1 MKKKDKKR
9 RIICFNPLWGLLGR
23 LRFGKTQ
30 INLVFLSACT
40 TFVLACATMA
50 QAQELRDTLPEVVV
64 TGTGTEHLLRNAPV
78 QTEIISRKMLD
89 SFGGRSIEEIL
100 GALTASFAFS
110 EGDMGSQMQLG
121 GLGNNY
127 ILILI
132 DGKRIHGDVGGE
144 NDLGLI
150 DPQNIERIEI
160 VKGAQSA
167 LYGSDAMAGV
177 VNIIT
182 KKLGIRNEE
191 LGINPQYSPTGW
203 TAENSTRYGSYND
216 VRQHNGLAI
225 AFGPVT
231 SYTNFQLQ
239 HTDGWQNTAEEY
251 TEARI
256 VNDSRN
262 KTVNA
267 YTLWQVAQRFTY
279 APSKDVELYADGT
292 YYTKSINRPQNGRH
306 PSCDVYT
313 YDLMYRNASAST
325 GGRWKPN
332 EADVVTLDIDW
343 NRHAYYYEYTDTT
356 LADGYDPEGRFT
368 NYYPYFPGQINLQSD
383 QQRLM
388 AHLKGVF
395 HLGEGQQVNGS
406 TSQQVEASVL
416 SVGAEWRY
424 DYLNAPMRTATGT
437 ADDWTAALYAQDE
450 WNPLA
455 WLNITAGLRLNQN
468 RSFGFRATPKVST
481 MVSLGN
487 WRLRAG
493 WSQGF
498 KTPTTKELH
507 YRYLHTMGSS
517 TFFNLGNTQLKA
529 QASTYVS
536 AGIEYRGDRLTASVT
551 GYRNQL
557 DHMIAL
563 VNVPVSEIPHDITS
577 AYAGDGSTAV
587 VARKYM
593 NMEDARTI
601 GVDVNLSYTL
611 AEGLTAGGNYSW
623 LDTRAHQYDTHHDR
637 LEEVV
642 IDGTAHHKWNAYV
655 IWNHRFHE
663 RYKLGANL
671 STRGSSR
678 RYYQNNGDGA
688 PFQLWRLNTTHDLG
702 TADRH
707 PFTYRLEAGVDNILN
722 YVDRTMHPYHLGTN
736 SPGRTVY
743 AAVVVRF
750 KQGKS
755 VKPNKMSNLK
765 SYENEE

>member
-1 MKKKDKKR
+1 MRKER
-9 RIICFNPLWGLLGR
+9 RLITIILG
-23 LRFGKTQ
+23 
-30 INLVFLSACT
+30 VACM
-40 TFVLACATMA
+40 LAAHA
-50 QAQELRDTLPEVVV
+50 QQTDTARTDSVRTETLPEVVV

-89 SFGGRSIEEIL
+89 SYGGRSIEEIL
-100 GALTASFAFS
+100 AGLTASFAFS

-150 DPQNIERIEI
+150 DPQHIERIEI

-182 KKLGIRNEE
+182 RKVRDERLAVKDEGLQID
-191 LGINPQYSPTGW
+191 
-203 TAENSTRYGSYND
+203 NSTRYGSYND
-216 VRQHNGLAI
+216 LRQHNGVALAI
-225 AFGPVT
+225 GPLT

-251 TEARI
+251 TEAQVI
-256 VNDSRN
+256 TDSRN

-267 YTLWQVAQRFTY
+267 YTLWQVAERLTY
-279 APSKDVELYADGT
+279 TPRKDIELYAEGT
-292 YYTKSINRPQNGRH
+292 YYTKSIHRPQDGRH

-325 GGRWKPN
+325 GGKWKLAN
-332 EADVVTLDIDW
+332 GTDVVTLDVDW
-343 NRHAYYYEYTDTT
+343 NKHAYYYTYTATT
-356 LADGYDPEGRFT
+356 LTDGYDPQGNFT
-368 NYYPYFPGQINLQSD
+368 NYFPYFAGQTSLQSD

-395 HLGEGQQVNGS
+395 ALQ
-406 TSQQVEASVL
+406 ASVL
-416 SVGAEWRY
+416 SVGAEYRY

-455 WLNITAGLRLNQN
+455 WLNITAGLRLNEN
-468 RSFGFRATPKVST
+468 GGFGFRATPKVST
-481 MVSLGN
+481 MLSLGDF
-487 WRLRAG
+487 RVRAG

-517 TFFNLGNTQLKA
+517 TFFNLGNTELKA
-529 QASTYVS
+529 QGSTYVS
-536 AGIEYRGDRLTASVT
+536 AGVEYRGERLTASVT
-551 GYRNQL
+551 GYHNRL
-557 DHMIAL
+557 DNMIAL
-563 VNVPVSEIPHDITS
+563 VNVPLSEIPHDITS
-577 AYAGDGSTAV
+577 AYSGDGSSAI

-593 NMEDARTI
+593 NMEDARTL
-601 GVDVNLSYTL
+601 GVDVNLSYTF
-611 AEGLTAGGNYSW
+611 AEGMTAGGNYSW
-623 LDTRAHQYDTHHDR
+623 LDTQAHEYNTQHDR

-642 IDGTAHHKWNAYV
+642 IDGTAHHKWNAYL
-655 IWNHRFHE
+655 IWNHRFHKK
-663 RYKLGANL
+663 YKLGANL

-702 TADRH
+702 TATSH
-707 PFTYRLEAGVDNILN
+707 PFTYRIEAGVDNIFN

-743 AAVVVRF
+743 AAVVVHF

-765 SYENEE
+765 TYENED

>member
-1 MKKKDKKR
+1 MRKER
-9 RIICFNPLWGLLGR
+9 SLTSIVVG
-23 LRFGKTQ
+23 
-30 INLVFLSACT
+30 VACMLAAHAQQPGA
-40 TFVLACATMA
+40 VLTDSVRTEA
-50 QAQELRDTLPEVVV
+50 LPEVVV

-89 SFGGRSIEEIL
+89 SYGGRSIEEIL
-100 GALTASFAFS
+100 AGLTASFAFG

-121 GLGNNY
+121 GLGNSY

-182 KKLGIRNEE
+182 KKVRGEHSSAKDEGLQID
-191 LGINPQYSPTGW
+191 
-203 TAENSTRYGSYND
+203 NSTRYGSYND
-216 VRQHNGLAI
+216 LRQHNGVALAL
-225 AFGPVT
+225 GPVT

-251 TEARI
+251 TEAQVI
-256 VNDSRN
+256 TDSRN

-267 YTLWQVAQRFTY
+267 YTLWQVAERLIYT
-279 APSKDVELYADGT
+279 PRKDLELYADGT
-292 YYTKSINRPQNGRH
+292 YYTKSIHRPQDGRH

-332 EADVVTLDIDW
+332 DTDVVTLDIDW
-343 NRHAYYYEYTDTT
+343 NRHAYYYAYTDTT
-356 LADGYDPEGRFT
+356 LSDGYDPLGNFT

-395 HLGEGQQVNGS
+395 ALQ
-406 TSQQVEASVL
+406 ASVL
-416 SVGAEWRY
+416 SVGAEYRY

-455 WLNITAGLRLNQN
+455 WLNITAGLRLNEN
-468 RSFGFRATPKVST
+468 GGFGFRATPKVST
-481 MVSLGN
+481 MLSLGDF
-487 WRLRAG
+487 RVRAG

-517 TFFNLGNTQLKA
+517 TFFNLGNTELKA
-529 QASTYVS
+529 QGSTYVS
-536 AGIEYRGDRLTASVT
+536 AGVEYRGERLTASVT
-551 GYRNQL
+551 GYRNRL
-557 DHMIAL
+557 DNMIAL
-563 VNVPVSEIPHDITS
+563 VNVPLSEIPHDVTS
-577 AYAGDGSTAV
+577 AYTGDGSSAI

-593 NMEDARTI
+593 NMEDARTL
-601 GVDVNLSYTL
+601 GVDVNLSYTF

-623 LDTRAHQYDTHHDR
+623 LDTQAHEYDTQHDR

-642 IDGTAHHKWNAYV
+642 IDGTAHHKWNAYL
-655 IWNHRFHE
+655 IWNHRFHKK
-663 RYKLGANL
+663 YKLGANL

-702 TADRH
+702 TAASH
-707 PFTYRLEAGVDNILN
+707 PFTYRIEAGVDNIFN

-743 AAVVVRF
+743 AALVVHF

-765 SYENEE
+765 SYENED

>member
-1 MKKKDKKR
+1 MRKER
-9 RIICFNPLWGLLGR
+9 SLTSIVVG
-23 LRFGKTQ
+23 
-30 INLVFLSACT
+30 VACMLAAHAQQPDA
-40 TFVLACATMA
+40 VLTDSVRTEA
-50 QAQELRDTLPEVVV
+50 LPEVVV

-89 SFGGRSIEEIL
+89 SYGGRSIEEIL
-100 GALTASFAFS
+100 AGLTASFAFS

-121 GLGNNY
+121 GLGNSY

-182 KKLGIRNEE
+182 KKVRGEHSSAKDEGLQID
-191 LGINPQYSPTGW
+191 
-203 TAENSTRYGSYND
+203 NSTRYGSYND
-216 VRQHNGLAI
+216 LRQHNGVALAL
-225 AFGPVT
+225 GPVT

-251 TEARI
+251 TEAQVI
-256 VNDSRN
+256 TDSRN

-267 YTLWQVAQRFTY
+267 YTLWQVAERLIYT
-279 APSKDVELYADGT
+279 PRKDIELYADGT
-292 YYTKSINRPQNGRH
+292 YYTKSIHRPQDGRH

-332 EADVVTLDIDW
+332 DTDVVTLDIDW
-343 NRHAYYYEYTDTT
+343 NRHAYYYAYTDTT
-356 LADGYDPEGRFT
+356 LSDGYDPLGNFT

-395 HLGEGQQVNGS
+395 ALPS
-406 TSQQVEASVL
+406 SML
-416 SVGAEWRY
+416 SVGAEYRY

-455 WLNITAGLRLNQN
+455 WLNITAGLRLNEN
-468 RSFGFRATPKVST
+468 GGFGFRATPKVST
-481 MVSLGN
+481 MLLLGDF
-487 WRLRAG
+487 RVRAG

-517 TFFNLGNTQLKA
+517 TFFNLGNTELKA
-529 QASTYVS
+529 QGSTYVS
-536 AGIEYRGDRLTASVT
+536 AGVEYRGERLTASVT
-551 GYRNQL
+551 GYRNRL
-557 DHMIAL
+557 DNMIAL
-563 VNVPVSEIPHDITS
+563 VNVPLSEIPHDVTS
-577 AYAGDGSTAV
+577 AYTGDGSSAI

-593 NMEDARTI
+593 NMEDARTL
-601 GVDVNLSYTL
+601 GVDVNLSYTF

-623 LDTRAHQYDTHHDR
+623 LDTQAHEYDTQHDR

-642 IDGTAHHKWNAYV
+642 IDGTAHHKWNAYL
-655 IWNHRFHE
+655 IWNHRFHKK
-663 RYKLGANL
+663 YKLGANL

-702 TADRH
+702 TAASH
-707 PFTYRLEAGVDNILN
+707 PFTYRIEAGVDNIFN

-743 AAVVVRF
+743 AALVVHF

-765 SYENEE
+765 SYENED

>member
-1 MKKKDKKR
+1 MRKER
-9 RIICFNPLWGLLGR
+9 SLTSIVVG
-23 LRFGKTQ
+23 
-30 INLVFLSACT
+30 VACMLAAHAQQPDA
-40 TFVLACATMA
+40 VLTDSVRTEA
-50 QAQELRDTLPEVVV
+50 LPEVVV

-89 SFGGRSIEEIL
+89 SYGGRSIEEIL
-100 GALTASFAFS
+100 AGLTASFAFG

-121 GLGNNY
+121 GLGNSY

-182 KKLGIRNEE
+182 KKVRGEHSSAKDEGLQID
-191 LGINPQYSPTGW
+191 
-203 TAENSTRYGSYND
+203 NSTRYGSYND
-216 VRQHNGLAI
+216 LRQHNGVALAL
-225 AFGPVT
+225 GPVT

-251 TEARI
+251 TEAQVI
-256 VNDSRN
+256 TDSRN

-267 YTLWQVAQRFTY
+267 YTLWQVAERLIYT
-279 APSKDVELYADGT
+279 PRKDLELYADGT
-292 YYTKSINRPQNGRH
+292 YYTKSIHRPQDGRH

-332 EADVVTLDIDW
+332 DTDVVTLDIDW

-356 LADGYDPEGRFT
+356 LSDGYDPLGNFT

-395 HLGEGQQVNGS
+395 ALQS
-406 TSQQVEASVL
+406 SVL
-416 SVGAEWRY
+416 SVGAEYRY

-455 WLNITAGLRLNQN
+455 WLNITAGLRLNEN
-468 RSFGFRATPKVST
+468 GGFGFRATPKVST
-481 MVSLGN
+481 MLSLGDF
-487 WRLRAG
+487 RVRAG

-517 TFFNLGNTQLKA
+517 TFFNLGNTELKA
-529 QASTYVS
+529 QGSTYVS
-536 AGIEYRGDRLTASVT
+536 AGVEYRGERLTASVT
-551 GYRNQL
+551 GYRNRL
-557 DHMIAL
+557 DNMIAL
-563 VNVPVSEIPHDITS
+563 VNVPLSEIPHDVTS
-577 AYAGDGSTAV
+577 AYTGDGSSAI

-593 NMEDARTI
+593 NMEDARTL
-601 GVDVNLSYTL
+601 GVDVNLSYTF

-623 LDTRAHQYDTHHDR
+623 LDTQAHEYDTQHDR

-642 IDGTAHHKWNAYV
+642 IDGTAHHKWNAYL
-655 IWNHRFHE
+655 IWNHRFHKK
-663 RYKLGANL
+663 YKLGANL

-702 TADRH
+702 TAASH
-707 PFTYRLEAGVDNILN
+707 PFTYRIEAGVDNIFN

-743 AAVVVRF
+743 AALVVHF

-765 SYENEE
+765 SYENED

>member
-1 MKKKDKKR
+1 M
-9 RIICFNPLWGLLGR
+9 LAAHAQQTG
-23 LRFGKTQ
+23 
-30 INLVFLSACT
+30 A
-40 TFVLACATMA
+40 VLTDSVRTEA
-50 QAQELRDTLPEVVV
+50 LPEVVV

-78 QTEIISRKMLD
+78 QTEIISRKMLN
-89 SFGGRSIEEIL
+89 SYGGRSIEEIL
-100 GALTASFAFS
+100 AGLTASFAFG

-121 GLGNNY
+121 GLGNSY

-182 KKLGIRNEE
+182 KKVRGEHSSAKDEGLQID
-191 LGINPQYSPTGW
+191 
-203 TAENSTRYGSYND
+203 NSTRYGSYND
-216 VRQHNGLAI
+216 LRQHNGVALAL
-225 AFGPVT
+225 GPVT

-251 TEARI
+251 TEAQVI
-256 VNDSRN
+256 TDSRN

-267 YTLWQVAQRFTY
+267 YTLWQVAERLIYT
-279 APSKDVELYADGT
+279 PRKDLELYADGT
-292 YYTKSINRPQNGRH
+292 YYTKSIHRPQDGHH

-332 EADVVTLDIDW
+332 DTDVVTLDIDW
-343 NRHAYYYEYTDTT
+343 NRHAYYYAYTDTT
-356 LADGYDPEGRFT
+356 LSDGYDPLGNFT

-395 HLGEGQQVNGS
+395 VLQ
-406 TSQQVEASVL
+406 ASVL
-416 SVGAEWRY
+416 SVGAEYRY

-437 ADDWTAALYAQDE
+437 ADDWTAALYAQNE

-455 WLNITAGLRLNQN
+455 WLNITAGLRLNEN
-468 RSFGFRATPKVST
+468 GGFGFRATPKVST
-481 MVSLGN
+481 MLSLGDF
-487 WRLRAG
+487 RVRAG

-517 TFFNLGNTQLKA
+517 TFFNLGNTELKA
-529 QASTYVS
+529 QGSTYVS
-536 AGIEYRGDRLTASVT
+536 AGVEYRGERLTASVT
-551 GYRNQL
+551 GYRNRL
-557 DHMIAL
+557 DNMIAL
-563 VNVPVSEIPHDITS
+563 VNVPLSEIPHDVTS
-577 AYAGDGSTAV
+577 AYTGDGSSAI

-593 NMEDARTI
+593 NMEDARTL
-601 GVDVNLSYTL
+601 GVDVNLSYTF

-623 LDTRAHQYDTHHDR
+623 LDTQAHEYDTQHDR

-642 IDGTAHHKWNAYV
+642 IDGTAHHKWNAYL
-655 IWNHRFHE
+655 IWNHRFHKK
-663 RYKLGANL
+663 YKLGANL

-702 TADRH
+702 TAASH
-707 PFTYRLEAGVDNILN
+707 PFTYRIEAGVDNIFN

-743 AAVVVRF
+743 AALVVHF

-765 SYENEE
+765 SYENED

>member
-1 MKKKDKKR
+1 MRNVNRYLTTMVVALAIAHAHAQQPDS
-9 RIICFNPLWGLLGR
+9 
-23 LRFGKTQ
+23 LRTE
-30 INLVFLSACT
+30 A
-40 TFVLACATMA
+40 
-50 QAQELRDTLPEVVV
+50 LPEVVV

-182 KKLGIRNEE
+182 KRRLAPNSSHRGGE
-191 LGINPQYSPTGW
+191 PTGW

-216 VRQHNGLAI
+216 VRQHNGLALAI
-225 AFGPVT
+225 GPMT

-251 TEARI
+251 TEAR
-256 VNDSRN
+256 VVDDSRN

-292 YYTKSINRPQNGRH
+292 YYTKSINRPRNGRH

-356 LADGYDPEGRFT
+356 LADGYDPDGRFT

-395 HLGEGQQVNGS
+395 HLGEGGQVNGS
-406 TSQQVEASVL
+406 TSGQAGASTL
-416 SVGAEWRY
+416 SVGAEYRY

-450 WNPLA
+450 WNPFT

-487 WRLRAG
+487 WRLRVG

-551 GYRNQL
+551 GYRNRL

-577 AYAGDGSTAV
+577 AYTGDGSTAV

-601 GVDVNLSYTL
+601 GVDVNLSYTF

-623 LDTRAHQYDTHHDR
+623 LDTRAHQYNTHHDR

-655 IWNHRFHE
+655 IWSHRFHE

-702 TADRH
+702 TADSH

-736 SPGRTVY
+736 SPGRTIY

>member
-1 MKKKDKKR
+1 MRKER
-9 RIICFNPLWGLLGR
+9 RLTTIILG
-23 LRFGKTQ
+23 
-30 INLVFLSACT
+30 VACM
-40 TFVLACATMA
+40 FAAHA
-50 QAQELRDTLPEVVV
+50 QQTDTARTDSVRTEALPEVVV

-89 SFGGRSIEEIL
+89 SYGGRSIEEIL
-100 GALTASFAFS
+100 AGLTASFAFG

-121 GLGNNY
+121 GLGNSY

-182 KKLGIRNEE
+182 KKVRGEHSSAKDEGLQID
-191 LGINPQYSPTGW
+191 
-203 TAENSTRYGSYND
+203 NSTRYGSYND
-216 VRQHNGLAI
+216 LRQHNGVALAL
-225 AFGPVT
+225 GPVT

-251 TEARI
+251 TEAQVI
-256 VNDSRN
+256 TDSRN

-267 YTLWQVAQRFTY
+267 YTLWQVAERLTY
-279 APSKDVELYADGT
+279 VPRKDLELYADGT
-292 YYTKSINRPQNGRH
+292 YYTKSIHRPQDGRH

-332 EADVVTLDIDW
+332 DTDVVTLDIDW
-343 NRHAYYYEYTDTT
+343 NRHAYYYAYTDTT
-356 LADGYDPEGRFT
+356 LSDGYDPLGNFT

-395 HLGEGQQVNGS
+395 ALPS
-406 TSQQVEASVL
+406 SVL
-416 SVGAEWRY
+416 SVGAEYRY

-468 RSFGFRATPKVST
+468 GGFGFRATPKVST
-481 MVSLGN
+481 MLSLGDF
-487 WRLRAG
+487 RVRAG

-517 TFFNLGNTQLKA
+517 TFFNLGNTDLKA
-529 QASTYVS
+529 QGSTYVS
-536 AGIEYRGDRLTASVT
+536 AGVEYRGERLTASVT
-551 GYRNQL
+551 GYHNRL
-557 DHMIAL
+557 DNMIAL
-563 VNVPVSEIPHDITS
+563 VNVPLSEIPHDITS
-577 AYAGDGSTAV
+577 AYSGDGSSAI

-593 NMEDARTI
+593 NMEDARTL
-601 GVDVNLSYTL
+601 GVDVNLSYTF
-611 AEGLTAGGNYSW
+611 AEGMTAGGNYSW
-623 LDTRAHQYDTHHDR
+623 LDTQAHEYNTQHDR

-642 IDGTAHHKWNAYV
+642 IDGTAHHKWNAYL
-655 IWNHRFHE
+655 IWNHRFHKK
-663 RYKLGANL
+663 YKLGANL

-702 TADRH
+702 TATSH
-707 PFTYRLEAGVDNILN
+707 PFTYRIEAGVDNIFN

-743 AAVVVRF
+743 AAVVVHF

-765 SYENEE
+765 TYENED

>member
-1 MKKKDKKR
+1 MRKER
-9 RIICFNPLWGLLGR
+9 SLTSIVVG
-23 LRFGKTQ
+23 
-30 INLVFLSACT
+30 VACMLAAHAQQPGA
-40 TFVLACATMA
+40 VLTDSVRTEA
-50 QAQELRDTLPEVVV
+50 LPEVVV

-89 SFGGRSIEEIL
+89 SYGGRSIEEIL
-100 GALTASFAFS
+100 AGLTASFAFG

-121 GLGNNY
+121 GLGNSY

-182 KKLGIRNEE
+182 KKVRGEHSSAKDEGLQID
-191 LGINPQYSPTGW
+191 
-203 TAENSTRYGSYND
+203 NSTRYGSYND
-216 VRQHNGLAI
+216 LRQHNGVALAL
-225 AFGPVT
+225 GPVT

-251 TEARI
+251 TEAQVI
-256 VNDSRN
+256 TDSRN

-267 YTLWQVAQRFTY
+267 YTLWQVAERLIYT
-279 APSKDVELYADGT
+279 PRKDLELYADGT
-292 YYTKSINRPQNGRH
+292 YYTKSIHRPQDGHH

-332 EADVVTLDIDW
+332 DTDVVTLDIDW
-343 NRHAYYYEYTDTT
+343 NRHAYYYAYTDTT
-356 LADGYDPEGRFT
+356 LSDGYDPLGNFT

-395 HLGEGQQVNGS
+395 ALQ
-406 TSQQVEASVL
+406 ASVL
-416 SVGAEWRY
+416 SVGAEYRY

-455 WLNITAGLRLNQN
+455 WLNITAGLRLNEN
-468 RSFGFRATPKVST
+468 GGFGFRATPKVST
-481 MVSLGN
+481 MLSLGDF
-487 WRLRAG
+487 RVRAG

-517 TFFNLGNTQLKA
+517 TFFNLGNTELKA
-529 QASTYVS
+529 QGSTYVS
-536 AGIEYRGDRLTASVT
+536 AGVEYRGERLTASVT
-551 GYRNQL
+551 GYRNRL
-557 DHMIAL
+557 DNMIAL
-563 VNVPVSEIPHDITS
+563 VNVPLSEIPHDVTS
-577 AYAGDGSTAV
+577 AYTGDGSSAI

-593 NMEDARTI
+593 NMEDARTL
-601 GVDVNLSYTL
+601 GVDVNLSYTF

-623 LDTRAHQYDTHHDR
+623 LDTQAHEYDTQHDR

-642 IDGTAHHKWNAYV
+642 IDGTAHHKWNAYL
-655 IWNHRFHE
+655 IWNHRFHKK
-663 RYKLGANL
+663 YKLGANL

-702 TADRH
+702 TAASH
-707 PFTYRLEAGVDNILN
+707 PFTYRIEAGVDNIFN

-743 AAVVVRF
+743 AALVVHF

-765 SYENEE
+765 SYENED

>member
-1 MKKKDKKR
+1 MMRRKR
-9 RIICFNPLWGLLGR
+9 VLTTIIVGLVCL
-23 LRFGKTQ
+23 
-30 INLVFLSACT
+30 
-40 TFVLACATMA
+40 LATHA
-50 QAQELRDTLPEVVV
+50 QTDSIRTEALPEVVV

-100 GALTASFAFS
+100 GALTASFAFA

-121 GLGNNY
+121 GLGNSY
-127 ILILI
+127 ILLLI

-182 KKLGIRNEE
+182 RKRGNESTSRRVKKSKSQKVEKQLLDPSDLSTFRPLNF
-191 LGINPQYSPTGW
+191 NV
-203 TAENSTRYGSYND
+203 ENSTRYGSYND
-216 VRQHNGLAI
+216 LRQHNGVAVAL
-225 AFGPVT
+225 GPLT

-267 YTLWQVAQRFTY
+267 YTLWQVAERLTY
-279 APSKDVELYADGT
+279 ALNKDVELYADGT

-325 GGRWKPN
+325 GGRWNLN
-332 EADVVTLDIDW
+332 EQKDLLTLDIDW
-343 NRHAYYYEYTDTT
+343 NRHAYYYAYTDTT
-356 LADGYDPEGRFT
+356 LADGYDPEGYFT

-395 HLGEGQQVNGS
+395 HLGQRVDGSTSQRVNGS
-406 TSQQVEASVL
+406 TGLQTL

-450 WNPLA
+450 WNPVS

-487 WRLRAG
+487 WRLRTG

-517 TFFNLGNTQLKA
+517 TFFNLGNTDLKA
-529 QASTYVS
+529 QSSTYVS
-536 AGIEYRGDRLTASVT
+536 GGVEYRGDRLTASVT
-551 GYRNQL
+551 GYHNRL

-563 VNVPVSEIPHDITS
+563 VNVPVSEIPHDVTS
-577 AYAGDGSTAV
+577 AYTGDGSSAI

-601 GVDVNLSYTL
+601 GVDVNVSYTFSDQ
-611 AEGLTAGGNYSW
+611 LTAGGNYSW
-623 LDTRAHQYDTHHDR
+623 LDTRAHQYDTKHDR

-642 IDGTAHHKWNAYV
+642 IDGTAHHKWNAYLV
-655 IWNHRFHE
+655 WNHRFGE

-707 PFTYRLEAGVDNILN
+707 PCTYRVEAGVDNILN
-722 YVDRTMHPYHLGTN
+722 YVDRTMHPYHLGTT

-743 AAVVVRF
+743 AALVVRF

-765 SYENEE
+765 SYENED

>member
-1 MKKKDKKR
+1 
-9 RIICFNPLWGLLGR
+9 
-23 LRFGKTQ
+23 
-30 INLVFLSACT
+30 
-40 TFVLACATMA
+40 
-50 QAQELRDTLPEVVV
+50 
-64 TGTGTEHLLRNAPV
+64 
-78 QTEIISRKMLD
+78 
-89 SFGGRSIEEIL
+89 
-100 GALTASFAFS
+100 
-110 EGDMGSQMQLG
+110 
-121 GLGNNY
+121 
-127 ILILI
+127 
-132 DGKRIHGDVGGE
+132 
-144 NDLGLI
+144 
-150 DPQNIERIEI
+150 
-160 VKGAQSA
+160 
-167 LYGSDAMAGV
+167 
-177 VNIIT
+177 
-182 KKLGIRNEE
+182 
-191 LGINPQYSPTGW
+191 
-203 TAENSTRYGSYND
+203 
-216 VRQHNGLAI
+216 
-225 AFGPVT
+225 
-231 SYTNFQLQ
+231 
-239 HTDGWQNTAEEY
+239 
-251 TEARI
+251 
-256 VNDSRN
+256 
-262 KTVNA
+262 
-267 YTLWQVAQRFTY
+267 
-279 APSKDVELYADGT
+279 
-292 YYTKSINRPQNGRH
+292 
-306 PSCDVYT
+306 
-313 YDLMYRNASAST
+313 
-325 GGRWKPN
+325 
-332 EADVVTLDIDW
+332 
-343 NRHAYYYEYTDTT
+343 
-356 LADGYDPEGRFT
+356 
-368 NYYPYFPGQINLQSD
+368 
-383 QQRLM
+383 
-388 AHLKGVF
+388 
-395 HLGEGQQVNGS
+395 
-406 TSQQVEASVL
+406 
-416 SVGAEWRY
+416 
-424 DYLNAPMRTATGT
+424 MRTATGT

-450 WNPLA
+450 WNPLS

-517 TFFNLGNTQLKA
+517 TFFNLGNPSLKA

-536 AGIEYRGDRLTASVT
+536 AGIEYRGDKLTASVT
-551 GYRNQL
+551 GYHNQL

-577 AYAGDGSTAV
+577 AYTGDGSTAV

-593 NMEDARTI
+593 NMEDARTL
-601 GVDVNLSYTL
+601 GVDVNLSYTF

-623 LDTRAHQYDTHHDR
+623 LDTRAHQYNTHHDR

-743 AAVVVRF
+743 AAVVIRF

>member
-1 MKKKDKKR
+1 MREKR
-9 RIICFNPLWGLLGR
+9 RLTTIILG
-23 LRFGKTQ
+23 
-30 INLVFLSACT
+30 VACMFAAHAQQTDT
-40 TFVLACATMA
+40 T
-50 QAQELRDTLPEVVV
+50 RDDSVRTEALPEVVV

-89 SFGGRSIEEIL
+89 SYGGRSIEDIL
-100 GALTASFAFS
+100 SGLTASFAFG

-121 GLGNNY
+121 GLGNSY

-182 KKLGIRNEE
+182 SKSRIMNE
-191 LGINPQYSPTGW
+191 LSG
-203 TAENSTRYGSYND
+203 AEDGGLDRGMQIDNSTRYGSYND
-216 VRQHNGLAI
+216 LRQHNGVTLAV
-225 AFGPVT
+225 GPVT

-251 TEARI
+251 TEAQVI
-256 VNDSRN
+256 TDSRN

-267 YTLWQVAQRFTY
+267 YTLWQVAERLAYT
-279 APSKDVELYADGT
+279 PRKDMDFYADGT
-292 YYTKSINRPQNGRH
+292 YYTKSIHRPQGGHH

-325 GGRWKPN
+325 GGKWKLAN
-332 EADVVTLDIDW
+332 GTDVVTLDVDW
-343 NRHAYYYEYTDTT
+343 NKHAYYYAYTATT
-356 LADGYDPEGRFT
+356 LTDGYDPQGNFT
-368 NYYPYFPGQINLQSD
+368 NYFPYFAGQTSLQSD

-395 HLGEGQQVNGS
+395 ALQ
-406 TSQQVEASVL
+406 TSIL
-416 SVGAEWRY
+416 SVGAEYRY
-424 DYLNAPMRTATGT
+424 DYLNAPMRTTTGT

-450 WNPLA
+450 WTPLD
-455 WLNITAGLRLNQN
+455 WLNITAGLRLNEN
-468 RSFGFRATPKVST
+468 GGFGFRATPKVST
-481 MVSLGN
+481 MLSLGDF
-487 WRLRAG
+487 RVRAG

-517 TFFNLGNTQLKA
+517 TFFNLGNTDLKA
-529 QASTYVS
+529 QGSTYVS
-536 AGIEYRGDRLTASVT
+536 AGVEYRGEKLTVSVT
-551 GYRNQL
+551 GYHNQL
-557 DHMIAL
+557 DNMIAL
-563 VNVPVSEIPHDITS
+563 VNVPLSEIPHDVTS
-577 AYAGDGSTAV
+577 AYTGDGSSAI

-601 GVDVNLSYTL
+601 GMDANLSYTFV
-611 AEGLTAGGNYSW
+611 EGLTAGGNYSW
-623 LDTRAHQYDTHHDR
+623 LDTQAHEYNTQHDR

-642 IDGTAHHKWNAYV
+642 IDGTAHHKWNAYLV
-655 IWNHRFHE
+655 WNHRFGKK
-663 RYKLGANL
+663 YKFGANL

-688 PFQLWRLNTTHDLG
+688 PFQLWRLNTTHDFG
-702 TADRH
+702 TAASH
-707 PFTYRLEAGVDNILN
+707 PFTYRVEAGVDNIFN

-743 AAVVVRF
+743 AAVVIHF
-750 KQGKS
+750 KKGKS

-765 SYENEE
+765 LNENED

>member
-1 MKKKDKKR
+1 MRKER
-9 RIICFNPLWGLLGR
+9 SLTSIVVG
-23 LRFGKTQ
+23 
-30 INLVFLSACT
+30 VACMLAAHAQQPDA
-40 TFVLACATMA
+40 VLTDSVRTEA
-50 QAQELRDTLPEVVV
+50 LPEVVV

-89 SFGGRSIEEIL
+89 SYGGRSIEEIL
-100 GALTASFAFS
+100 AGLTASFAFG

-121 GLGNNY
+121 GLGNSY

-182 KKLGIRNEE
+182 RKTRNERSSAKDE
-191 LGINPQYSPTGW
+191 GLQID
-203 TAENSTRYGSYND
+203 NSTRYGSYND
-216 VRQHNGLAI
+216 LRQHNGVALAL
-225 AFGPVT
+225 GPVT

-251 TEARI
+251 TEAQVI
-256 VNDSRN
+256 TDSRN

-267 YTLWQVAQRFTY
+267 YTLWQVAERLIYT
-279 APSKDVELYADGT
+279 PRKDLELYADGT
-292 YYTKSINRPQNGRH
+292 YYTKSIHRPQDGRH

-332 EADVVTLDIDW
+332 DTDVVTLDIDW
-343 NRHAYYYEYTDTT
+343 NCHAYYYAYTDTT
-356 LADGYDPEGRFT
+356 LSDGYDPLGNFT
-368 NYYPYFPGQINLQSD
+368 NYYPYFPGQINMQSD

-395 HLGEGQQVNGS
+395 ALPS
-406 TSQQVEASVL
+406 SML
-416 SVGAEWRY
+416 SVGAEYRY

-455 WLNITAGLRLNQN
+455 WLNITAGLRLNEN
-468 RSFGFRATPKVST
+468 GGFGFRATPKVST
-481 MVSLGN
+481 MLSLGDF
-487 WRLRAG
+487 RVRAG

-517 TFFNLGNTQLKA
+517 TFFNLGNTELKA
-529 QASTYVS
+529 QGSTYVS
-536 AGIEYRGDRLTASVT
+536 AGVEYRGERLTASVT
-551 GYRNQL
+551 GYHNRL
-557 DHMIAL
+557 DNMIAL
-563 VNVPVSEIPHDITS
+563 VNVPLSEIPHDVTS
-577 AYAGDGSTAV
+577 AYTGDGSSAI

-593 NMEDARTI
+593 NMEDARTL
-601 GVDVNLSYTL
+601 GVDVNLSYTF

-623 LDTRAHQYDTHHDR
+623 LDTQAHEYDTQHDR

-642 IDGTAHHKWNAYV
+642 IDGTAHHKWNAYL
-655 IWNHRFHE
+655 IWNHRFHKK
-663 RYKLGANL
+663 YKLGANL

-702 TADRH
+702 TAASH
-707 PFTYRLEAGVDNILN
+707 PFTYRIEAGVDNIFN

-743 AAVVVRF
+743 AALVVHF

-765 SYENEE
+765 SYENED

>member
-1 MKKKDKKR
+1 MRKER
-9 RIICFNPLWGLLGR
+9 SLTSIVVG
-23 LRFGKTQ
+23 
-30 INLVFLSACT
+30 VACMLAAHAQQT
-40 TFVLACATMA
+40 GAVLTDSVRTEA
-50 QAQELRDTLPEVVV
+50 LPEVVV

-78 QTEIISRKMLD
+78 QTEIISRKMLN
-89 SFGGRSIEEIL
+89 SYGGRSIEEIL
-100 GALTASFAFS
+100 AGLTASFAFG

-121 GLGNNY
+121 GLGNSY

-182 KKLGIRNEE
+182 KKVRGEHSSAKDEGLQID
-191 LGINPQYSPTGW
+191 
-203 TAENSTRYGSYND
+203 NSTRYGSYND
-216 VRQHNGLAI
+216 LRQHNGVALAL
-225 AFGPVT
+225 GPVT

-251 TEARI
+251 TEAQVI
-256 VNDSRN
+256 TDSRN

-267 YTLWQVAQRFTY
+267 YTLWQVAERLIYT
-279 APSKDVELYADGT
+279 PRKDLELYADGT
-292 YYTKSINRPQNGRH
+292 YYTKSIHRPQDGHH

-332 EADVVTLDIDW
+332 DTDVVTLDIDW
-343 NRHAYYYEYTDTT
+343 NRHAYYYAYTDTT
-356 LADGYDPEGRFT
+356 LSDGYDPLGNFT

-395 HLGEGQQVNGS
+395 ALQ
-406 TSQQVEASVL
+406 ASVL
-416 SVGAEWRY
+416 SVGAEYRY

-437 ADDWTAALYAQDE
+437 ADDWTAALYAQNE

-455 WLNITAGLRLNQN
+455 WLNITAGLRLNEN
-468 RSFGFRATPKVST
+468 GGFGFRATPKVST
-481 MVSLGN
+481 MLSLGDF
-487 WRLRAG
+487 RVRAG

-517 TFFNLGNTQLKA
+517 TFFNLGNTELKA
-529 QASTYVS
+529 QGSTYVS
-536 AGIEYRGDRLTASVT
+536 AGVEYRGERLTASVT
-551 GYRNQL
+551 GYRNRL
-557 DHMIAL
+557 DNMIAL
-563 VNVPVSEIPHDITS
+563 VNVPLSEIPHDVTS
-577 AYAGDGSTAV
+577 AYTGDGSSAI

-593 NMEDARTI
+593 NMEDARTL
-601 GVDVNLSYTL
+601 GVDVNLSYTF

-623 LDTRAHQYDTHHDR
+623 LDTQAHEYDTQHDR

-642 IDGTAHHKWNAYV
+642 IDGTAHHKWNAYL
-655 IWNHRFHE
+655 IWNHRFHKK
-663 RYKLGANL
+663 YKLGANL

-702 TADRH
+702 TAASH
-707 PFTYRLEAGVDNILN
+707 PFTYRIEAGVDNIFN

-743 AAVVVRF
+743 AALVVHF

-765 SYENEE
+765 SYENED

>member
-1 MKKKDKKR
+1 MRKER
-9 RIICFNPLWGLLGR
+9 SLTSIVVG
-23 LRFGKTQ
+23 
-30 INLVFLSACT
+30 VACMLAAHAQQPDA
-40 TFVLACATMA
+40 VLTDSVRTEA
-50 QAQELRDTLPEVVV
+50 LPEVVV

-89 SFGGRSIEEIL
+89 SYGGRSIEEIL
-100 GALTASFAFS
+100 AGLTASFAFG

-121 GLGNNY
+121 GLGNSY

-182 KKLGIRNEE
+182 KKVRGEHSSAKDEGLQID
-191 LGINPQYSPTGW
+191 
-203 TAENSTRYGSYND
+203 NSTRYGSYND
-216 VRQHNGLAI
+216 LRQHNGVALAL
-225 AFGPVT
+225 GPVT

-251 TEARI
+251 TEAQVI
-256 VNDSRN
+256 TDSRN

-267 YTLWQVAQRFTY
+267 YTLWQVAERLIYT
-279 APSKDVELYADGT
+279 PRKDLELYADGT
-292 YYTKSINRPQNGRH
+292 YYTKSIHRPQDGRH

-332 EADVVTLDIDW
+332 DTDVVTLDIDW
-343 NRHAYYYEYTDTT
+343 NRHAYYYAYTDTT
-356 LADGYDPEGRFT
+356 LADGYDPLGNFT
-368 NYYPYFPGQINLQSD
+368 NYYPYFPGQINMQSD

-395 HLGEGQQVNGS
+395 ALPS
-406 TSQQVEASVL
+406 SML
-416 SVGAEWRY
+416 SVGAEYRY

-450 WNPLA
+450 WNPFP
-455 WLNITAGLRLNQN
+455 WLNITAGLRLNEN
-468 RSFGFRATPKVST
+468 GGFGFRATPKVST
-481 MVSLGN
+481 MLSLGDF
-487 WRLRAG
+487 RVRAG

-517 TFFNLGNTQLKA
+517 TFFNLGNTELKA
-529 QASTYVS
+529 QGSTYVS
-536 AGIEYRGDRLTASVT
+536 AGVEYRGERLTASVT
-551 GYRNQL
+551 GYHNRL
-557 DHMIAL
+557 DNMIAL
-563 VNVPVSEIPHDITS
+563 VNVPLSEIPHDVTS
-577 AYAGDGSTAV
+577 AYTGDGSSAI

-593 NMEDARTI
+593 NMEDARTL
-601 GVDVNLSYTL
+601 GVDVNLSYTF

-623 LDTRAHQYDTHHDR
+623 LDTQAHEYDTQHDR

-642 IDGTAHHKWNAYV
+642 IDGTAHHKWNAYL
-655 IWNHRFHE
+655 IWNHRFHKK
-663 RYKLGANL
+663 YKLGANL

-702 TADRH
+702 TAASH
-707 PFTYRLEAGVDNILN
+707 PFTYRIEAGVDNIFN

-743 AAVVVRF
+743 AALVVHF

-765 SYENEE
+765 SYENED